1 LTNDAQGQEKD
12 ERMPAWVGWLPAALR
27 RRVEDSPALQKILGN
42 TSWLMFERIVN
53 MTIRF
58 FVGVWVVRYLG
69 PEQYGVYSYA
79 LSYVGMFT
87 ALATLGLDN
96 IVIRNLSREG
106 TSREEVLGTA
116 LALRIIGAIAT
127 IGIVVASVAS
137 VADRTLI
144 QVAVIVVAAQLVF
157 KAANVFDLWF
167 QAEIKS
173 KYPVWVRSVVTV
185 LFAGSQVAFILA
197 GFSVLQF
204 VGLVALQSLLE
215 MVGTWVAY
223 RVVSGK
229 NIWSWTINWKSGVS
243 MMRDAWPLI
252 FAGLSV
258 SVYMKIDQVMLG
270 EMVGES
276 AVGIYAT
283 AVKISELWY
292 FIPGAIA
299 GSVFPKIVSTKEKET
314 KDVYE
319 KRMQAFYDI
328 FALLSYAVIIPLT
341 LSAEPVIRVLF
352 GAEYAEAATI
362 LQVHIWSFLFVS
374 LGTARGRWL
383 VAENFTNFAMI
394 SAVAGAVT
402 NVGLNF
408 VLIPAYV
415 GKGAAWAT
423 LASQMI
429 AAYLTCLLLP
439 SIRPA
444 FYQMTRAIGIPFRGT
459 GKINEILK

>member
-1 LTNDAQGQEKD
+1 
-12 ERMPAWVGWLPAALR
+12 
-27 RRVEDSPALQKILGN
+27 
-42 TSWLMFERIVN
+42 MFERVVN

-69 PEQYGVYSYA
+69 PERYGVYSYA

-106 TSREEVLGTA
+106 ASRREVLGTA
-116 LALRIIGAIAT
+116 FVLRIIGAIAT
-127 IGIVVASVAS
+127 VGIVVASVAS
-137 VADRTLI
+137 VTDRMLT

-157 KAANVFDLWF
+157 KAVNVFDLWF

-197 GFSVLQF
+197 GFSVLEF
-204 VGLVALQSLLE
+204 VGLIALQSLLE
-215 MVGTWVAY
+215 VVGTWVAY
-223 RVVSGK
+223 RIVSGENVWNWK
-229 NIWSWTINWKSGVS
+229 INWRSGVS

-283 AVKISELWY
+283 AVKISEMWY
-292 FIPGAIA
+292 FIPTAIA
-299 GSVFPKIVSTKEKET
+299 SSVFPKIVSTKEK
-314 KDVYE
+314 KSSNVY
-319 KRMQAFYDI
+319 KSRMQAFYDV
-328 FALLSYAVIIPLT
+328 FALLSYAVIVPLT
-341 LSAEPVIRVLF
+341 LSAEPVIRILF
-352 GAEYAEAATI
+352 GAEYAEAAAI

-394 SAVAGAVT
+394 SAVAGAIA
-402 NVGLNF
+402 NVALNF
-408 VLIPAYV
+408 VLIPDYV
-415 GKGAAWAT
+415 GFGAAWAT
-423 LASQMI
+423 LASQII
-429 AAYLTCLLLP
+429 AAYLTGLLLP
-439 SIRPA
+439 SIRPV
-444 FYQMTRAIGIPFRGT
+444 FYQMTKAIGLPFRGV
-459 GKINEILK
+459 GNIKKIIR

>member
-1 LTNDAQGQEKD
+1 
-12 ERMPAWVGWLPAALR
+12 M
-27 RRVEDSPALQKILGN
+27 GN

-106 TSREEVLGTA
+106 ASRRKVLGTA
-116 LALRIIGAIAT
+116 FVLRLIGAIAT
-127 IGIVVASVAS
+127 VGIVVASVAS
-137 VADRTLI
+137 VADRTLT
-144 QVAVIVVAAQLVF
+144 QVAVIMVAAQLVF

-185 LFAGSQVAFILA
+185 LFAGSQVAFVLA
-197 GFSVLQF
+197 GFSVLEF

-215 MVGTWVAY
+215 VVGTWVAY
-223 RVVSGK
+223 RLVSGE
-229 NIWSWTINWKSGVS
+229 NVWSWTINWRSGVS

-258 SVYMKIDQVMLG
+258 SVYMKIDQVMIG

-299 GSVFPKIVSTKEKET
+299 GSVFPKIVSTREKET
-314 KDVYE
+314 EEVYR
-319 KRMQAFYDI
+319 KRMQAFYDL

-341 LSAEPVIRVLF
+341 LSAEPVIRILF
-352 GAEYAEAATI
+352 GADYADSASI
-362 LQVHIWSFLFVS
+362 LQIHIWSFLFVS
-374 LGTARGRWL
+374 LGTARGKWL
-383 VAENFTNFAMI
+383 VAENFTNFAMA
-394 SAVAGAVT
+394 STVMGAIA

-408 VLIPAYV
+408 FLIPAYA
-415 GKGAAWAT
+415 GAGAAWAT
-423 LASQMI
+423 LASQVI
-429 AAYLTCLLLP
+429 AAYLTCLPLP

-444 FYQMTRAIGIPFRGT
+444 FYQMTKAIGLPLRGT
-459 GKINEILK
+459 GRITEILK